1 MFRILILTAGLVLA
15 GASGARAQQLL
26 AEYYTLIAG
35 PDLFNSSGARLG
47 SLDAF
52 LQQDRANF
60 HRFGR
65 AHPEDGWDPLFTSTG
80 ARQAIPQ
87 LYAAGGGNPQIEAQM
102 RQYGSAFILVRVW
115 GYGGQPAFLEVY
127 QGAG

>member
-1 MFRILILTAGLVLA
+1 MFRGLIMASAFVLA
-15 GASGARAQQLL
+15 SAPGARAQELL

-35 PDLFNSSGARLG
+35 SDLYNSRGEKLG

-60 HRFGR
+60 HRFGM
-65 AHPEDGWDPLFTSTG
+65 AQPDDGWDPLFSSTG
-80 ARQAIPQ
+80 ARQAIPR

-102 RQYGSAFILVRVW
+102 RQHGSAYILVRVW
-115 GYGGQPAFLEVY
+115 GYGGQPAYLEVF